1 MSSIVVYAST
11 GGNTKA
17 VAEYI
22 AKKIGGV
29 AMDVSAVKRAD
40 LDSFDTVIIGGRVWA
55 GSIPKN
61 LDAFLTDSKDV
72 IANKKSAFFVC
83 CMYNDEKGQKQCDG
97 LAAKYGIKN
106 HTFFNKGKKL
116 VAEGGSAIDDFIK
129 TF

>member
-1 MSSIVVYAST
+1 MSSIVIYAST

-22 AKKIGGV
+22 ANKIGCV
-29 AMDVSAVKRAD
+29 AKDVSSVQKED
-40 LDSFDTVIIGGRVWA
+40 LDSYDTVIVGGRVWA

-61 LDAFLTDSKDV
+61 LDAFLVDSKDV
-72 IANKKSAFFVC
+72 ISTKRSAFFVC

-97 LAAKYGIKN
+97 LAAKYGIDN